1 MKPNKC
7 HSPKPVTVRI
17 IVNKTVCPNKN
28 ANKYRWPAIPGF
40 KMIGECIKIARIFL
54 YTEHKRKGKSIRCEE
69 RGKCRVQPF
78 FFGDK
83 KIIKVVKFIR
93 IIK

>member
-17 IVNKTVCPNKN
+17 IENKTVCPNKN

-40 KMIGECIKIARIFL
+40 KMRGGMYKNSANISV
-54 YTEHKRKGKSIRCEE
+54 YTEHKRRGKSIRCEE
-69 RGKCRVQPF
+69 REKNAEFSF
-78 FFGDK
+78 F
-83 KIIKVVKFIR
+83 R
-93 IIK
+93 R